1 MTIRSVPSLIAAPF
15 LALFA
20 LAFVLALVWFA
31 GLLALIPALVFG
43 ALLIVIGVLDRSR
56 SGAVAGATNSGRVE
70 RDDSADIATAILDS
84 LPEAVLLLNLRRKVI
99 AANQAARELLGDRA
113 TGHDLERSI
122 RDTDAL
128 GAVDS
133 VIAGEGPGTLEITF
147 PVPVPRYFQFH
158 AVKVYR
164 EDDRPDLVV
173 VVLTDVTGTRRSEQT
188 RADFV
193 ANVSHE
199 LRSPLSALV
208 GFIETLQGPAR
219 DDQKA
224 RDRFLGI
231 MDGEA
236 SRMTRLIDDL
246 LSLSQVETSE
256 HIQPDQQVDLQ
267 SILRRVITIMEV
279 RAKERGMT
287 IVLSCPEDLPR
298 VLGHDDELIEVFQ
311 NLIDNAVK
319 YGTEGSEVRAKV
331 WGIDRIPEKGGAG
344 IAVAISNDGEGIASE
359 HLPRLTERFYRVDK
373 GRSRSMGGTGLG
385 LAIVKHI
392 VSRHR
397 GHLGITSNL
406 GEGTVF
412 TVYFP
417 RARTP

>member
-1 MTIRSVPSLIAAPF
+1 MSIRSVPSLIAAPF

-84 LPEAVLLLNLRRKVI
+84 LPEAV
-99 AANQAARELLGDRA
+99 LLGDRA

-287 IVLSCPEDLPR
+287 ILLSCPEDLPR

-344 IAVAISNDGEGIASE
+344 FAVAISNDGEGIASE